1 MATRRQY
8 GTTWWGAA
16 WLAAL
21 EKVDDANRLPRGKS
35 YANTGR
41 VEQLSL
47 AADPPG
53 CIEAF
58 VSGSAYYPYEV
69 TVGMETHLGAGC
81 QTTDRR
87 HCRRPG
93 FGCLTHGRRT
103 PAWHRRSLPRARH

>member
-47 AADPPG
+47 AGDRPG
-53 CIEAF
+53 CVEAF
-58 VSGSAYYPYEV
+58 VFYAA
-69 TVGMETHLGAGC
+69 GAV
-81 QTTDRR
+81 
-87 HCRRPG
+87 
-93 FGCLTHGRRT
+93 
-103 PAWHRRSLPRARH
+103 AS

>member
-47 AADPPG
+47 AAD
-53 CIEAF
+53 
-58 VSGSAYYPYEV
+58 
-69 TVGMETHLGAGC
+69 
-81 QTTDRR
+81 
-87 HCRRPG
+87 RPRLHRG
-93 FGCLTHGRRT
+93 LCLRIGLL
-103 PAWHRRSLPRARH
+103 SL

>member
-41 VEQLSL
+41 VEQFSL
-47 AADPPG
+47 AADRPG
-53 CIEAF
+53 CVEAF
-58 VSGSAYYPYEV
+58 VSGSVYYPYEV
-69 TVGMETHLGAGC
+69 TVGMKPISAR
-81 QTTDRR
+81 DAKR
-87 HCRRPG
+87 
-93 FGCLTHGRRT
+93 LTAAIAADPDLVASLMDGT
-103 PAWHRRSLPRARH
+103 PARHRRSLPRARH